1 MNFLNFHNLR
11 ENKISS
17 DKDARFI
24 ANANNEEEWVPKIME
39 LVDITESCDINKEI
53 MFYITDTTNNF
64 IIKLKYL
71 KDGKFGYAIEKS
83 SIEWAESNGI
93 TMSNYD
99 ENGFGIDAENKTFVY
114 KNNEYKK
121 DLKRIFSADEL
132 NQFINILFSINE
144 KCESVRNF
152 TLIQS
157 LYYVDDFSTREAEA
171 IRKCST
177 TSRWLKYT
185 LKGDMFRK
193 KDRFSFF

>member
-39 LVDITESCDINKEI
+39 LIDATENCDINKEI

-71 KDGKFGYAIEKS
+71 KDGKFGYAIDKS
-83 SIEWAESNGI
+83 SIEWAESNGL
-93 TMSNYD
+93 TMSNFD
-99 ENGFGIDAENKTFVY
+99 ENNFGIDEMNKTFIYQNGDNKKELKKVFSS
-114 KNNEYKK
+114 NE
-121 DLKRIFSADEL
+121 LEH
-132 NQFINILFSINE
+132 FINVLFFIND
-144 KCESVRNF
+144 KCENVRNF

>member
-39 LVDITESCDINKEI
+39 LIDATENCDINKEI

-71 KDGKFGYAIEKS
+71 KDGKFGYAIDKS
-83 SIEWAESNGI
+83 SIEWAESNGL
-93 TMSNYD
+93 TMSNFD
-99 ENGFGIDAENKTFVY
+99 ENNFGIDEINKTFIYQNGDNKKELKKVFSS
-114 KNNEYKK
+114 NE
-121 DLKRIFSADEL
+121 LEH
-132 NQFINILFSINE
+132 FINVLFFIND
-144 KCESVRNF
+144 KCENVRNF

>member
-1 MNFLNFHNLR
+1 MNFLNFHNLH

-24 ANANNEEEWVPKIME
+24 ANANNEEEWAPKIME
-39 LVDITESCDINKEI
+39 LINTTESCDISKEI
-53 MFYITDTTNNF
+53 LFYITDTTNNF
-64 IIKLKYL
+64 LIKLKYL
-71 KDGKFGYAIEKS
+71 KDDKFGYAIEKS

-99 ENGFGIDAENKTFVY
+99 ENSFGIDSNNKTFVY

-121 DLKRIFSADEL
+121 ELKRIFSTDEL
-132 NQFINILFSINE
+132 NQFINILFYIND
-144 KCESVRNF
+144 KCENVRNF

-171 IRKCST
+171 IRKCPT

-193 KDRFSFF
+193 KTRFSFF